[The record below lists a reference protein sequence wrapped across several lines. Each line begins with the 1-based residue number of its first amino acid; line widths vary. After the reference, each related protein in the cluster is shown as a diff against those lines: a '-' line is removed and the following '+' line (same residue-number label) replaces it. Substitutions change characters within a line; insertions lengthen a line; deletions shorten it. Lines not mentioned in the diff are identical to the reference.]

1 MPVAGH
7 AGASDWVAMA
17 LDTGFPAQDAR
28 DDFLRAR
35 RRAAMSAVRRR
46 LHGRSA
52 TYDVL
57 LPFDEVVAALGRRGE
72 RDLGEQVIA
81 VDSVVGSVD
90 RTTGF
95 DRLFRP
101 TSDEVERR
109 FQRIDAALRR
119 GEEMPPIDV
128 YRIGDVHFVI
138 DGHHRVAV
146 ARALGW
152 TTINAHVVEVL
163 TAVGADRDLRLED
176 LPTKGHERVF
186 AERVPLPARM
196 RERIQLRS
204 AEEFGE
210 LAEMVEAWGFRYM
223 QLRGRM
229 LDRQETARCWFTE
242 EYEPA
247 VELLRQTGLLSG
259 DPAASETE
267 AYVRLSAERYRLL
280 RNHRW
285 DDSVIERLR
294 GVTTS

>member
-1 MPVAGH
+1 
-7 AGASDWVAMA
+7 MA
-17 LDTGFPAQDAR
+17 LDTGFPVQDAR

-72 RDLGEQVIA
+72 RDLGEQVIE

-90 RTTGF
+90 RSTGF

-101 TSDEVERR
+101 TSDEMERR
-109 FQRIDAALRR
+109 FQRIDVALRR

-152 TTINAHVVEVL
+152 KTINAHVVEVL
-163 TAVGADRDLRLED
+163 TAVGVDRDLRLED
-176 LPTKGHERVF
+176 LPCKGHERVF
-186 AERVPLPARM
+186 AERVPLPPRM
-196 RERIQLRS
+196 RNRIELRE
-204 AEEFGE
+204 ADDYGE
-210 LAEMVEAWGFRYM
+210 LAEMVEAWGFRLM

-229 LDRQETARCWFTE
+229 MDRQETAQVWFTD

-247 VELLRQTGLLSG
+247 VDLLRQTGLLPG
-259 DPAASETE
+259 GGATETE
-267 AYVRLSAERYRLL
+267 AYLRLSAERYRLL
-280 RNHRW
+280 RSHAW
-285 DDSVIERLR
+285 DDATVERLR
-294 GVTTS
+294 GTVERAPLRERLT

>member
-1 MPVAGH
+1 
-7 AGASDWVAMA
+7 MA
-17 LDTGFPAQDAR
+17 TETGFPVQDAH

-35 RRAAMSAVRRR
+35 RRAALSAVRRR

-72 RDLGEQVIA
+72 RDLGEQVIE

-90 RTTGF
+90 RSTGF

-109 FQRIDAALRR
+109 FRRIDAALRR
-119 GEEMPPIDV
+119 GGEMPPIEV

-146 ARALGW
+146 ARALEW
-152 TTINAHVVEVL
+152 KTINAHVVEVL
-163 TAVGADRDLRLED
+163 TVVGAGRDLRLED

-186 AERVPLPARM
+186 AERVPLPPRM
-196 RERIQLRS
+196 RQRIQLRS
-204 AEEFGE
+204 GEDFGI

-229 LDRQETARCWFTE
+229 MDRRETAECWFSE

-247 VELLRQTGLLSG
+247 VDLLRQTGLLTG
-259 DPAASETE
+259 GTETE
-267 AYVRLSAERYRLL
+267 GYLRLSTERYRLL
-280 RNHRW
+280 RSHSW
-285 DDSVIERLR
+285 DDDTIARLR
-294 GVTTS
+294 GARS

>member
-1 MPVAGH
+1 
-7 AGASDWVAMA
+7 MA

-90 RTTGF
+90 RSTGF

-119 GEEMPPIDV
+119 GEEMPPIHV

-163 TAVGADRDLRLED
+163 TAVGAGRDLRLEN

-186 AERVPLPARM
+186 AERVPLPTRM

-229 LDRQETARCWFTE
+229 MDRPETARTWFTE

-247 VELLRQTGLLSG
+247 VELLRQTGLLTG
-259 DPAASETE
+259 AGGTETE

-280 RNHRW
+280 RNHSW
-285 DDSVIERLR
+285 DDEVIERLR
-294 GVTTS
+294 GTTTA

>member
-1 MPVAGH
+1 
-7 AGASDWVAMA
+7 MA
-17 LDTGFPAQDAR
+17 PDTGFPVQDAR

-35 RRAAMSAVRRR
+35 RRAAMSSVRRR
-46 LHGRSA
+46 LHGRNA

-72 RDLGEQVIA
+72 SDLGEQVID

-90 RTTGF
+90 RSTGF

-101 TSDEVERR
+101 TSDEMERR
-109 FQRIDAALRR
+109 FQRIDVALRR

-128 YRIGDVHFVI
+128 YRVGDVHFVI

-152 TTINAHVVEVL
+152 KTINAHVVEVL
-163 TAVGADRDLRLED
+163 TSVGADRDLRLED

-186 AERVPLPARM
+186 AERVPLPPRM
-196 RERIQLRS
+196 RDRIELHE
-204 AEEFGE
+204 ADDYGE

-229 LDRQETARCWFTE
+229 MDRQQTAETWFAE
-242 EYEPA
+242 DYEPA
-247 VELLRQTGLLSG
+247 VDLLRQTGLLTG
-259 DPAASETE
+259 GTETE
-267 AYVRLSAERYRLL
+267 AYLRLSAERYRLL
-280 RNHRW
+280 RSHSW
-285 DDSVIERLR
+285 DDATVERLR
-294 GVTTS
+294 GTLEPERGPLRDRLS

>member
-1 MPVAGH
+1 
-7 AGASDWVAMA
+7 MA
-17 LDTGFPAQDAR
+17 LDTGFPLQDAR

-72 RDLGEQVIA
+72 RDLGEQVVD

-90 RTTGF
+90 RSTGF

-101 TSDEVERR
+101 TSDEMERR
-109 FQRIDAALRR
+109 FARIDAALRR

-152 TTINAHVVEVL
+152 TTINAHVTEVL

-176 LPTKGHERVF
+176 LPTKGHQRVF
-186 AERVPLPARM
+186 AERVPLPPRM
-196 RERIQLRS
+196 RSRIDLHS
-204 AEEFGE
+204 GE
-210 LAEMVEAWGFRYM
+210 AYGTLAEMVEAWAFRYM
-223 QLRGRM
+223 QLCGTF
-229 LDRQETARCWFTE
+229 LDRRQAAEAWFTE

-247 VELLRQTGLLSG
+247 VELLRANGLLTDDTDAEG
-259 DPAASETE
+259 
-267 AYVRLSAERYRLL
+267 YLRLSCERYKLL
-280 RNHRW
+280 RSHSW
-285 DDSVIERLR
+285 DDDTIERLR
-294 GVTTS
+294 GAQTS

>member
-1 MPVAGH
+1 
-7 AGASDWVAMA
+7 MA
-17 LDTGFPAQDAR
+17 LDTGFPVQDAR

-35 RRAAMSAVRRR
+35 RRAALSSVRRR

-72 RDLGEQVIA
+72 RDLGEQVID

-90 RTTGF
+90 RSTGF

-101 TSDEVERR
+101 TSDEMERR
-109 FQRIDAALRR
+109 FQRIDVALRR

-128 YRIGDVHFVI
+128 YRVGDVHFVI
-138 DGHHRVAV
+138 DGHHRVSV

-152 TTINAHVVEVL
+152 KTINAHVVEVL

-176 LPTKGHERVF
+176 LPVKGHERVF
-186 AERVPLPARM
+186 AERVPLPPRM
-196 RERIQLRS
+196 RDRISLHE
-204 AEEFGE
+204 ADDYGE
-210 LAEMVEAWGFRYM
+210 LAEMVEAWGFRLI

-229 LDRQETARCWFTE
+229 MDRSETAETWFTE

-247 VELLRQTGLLSG
+247 VDLLRQTGLL
-259 DPAASETE
+259 PAGSTETE
-267 AYVRLSAERYRLL
+267 AYLRLSTERYRLL
-280 RNHRW
+280 RSHSW

-294 GVTTS
+294 DTLATSRSRD

>member
-1 MPVAGH
+1 
-7 AGASDWVAMA
+7 MA
-17 LDTGFPAQDAR
+17 PDTGFPVQDAR

-35 RRAAMSAVRRR
+35 RRAALSSVRRR

-72 RDLGEQVIA
+72 RDLGEQVID

-90 RTTGF
+90 RSTGF

-101 TSDEVERR
+101 TSDEMERR
-109 FQRIDAALRR
+109 FQRIDVALRR

-128 YRIGDVHFVI
+128 YRVGDVHFVI

-152 TTINAHVVEVL
+152 KTINAHVVDVL

-176 LPTKGHERVF
+176 LPTKGHELVI
-186 AERVPLPARM
+186 AERVPLPQRM
-196 RERIQLRS
+196 RDRIRLRE
-204 AEEFGE
+204 ADDYGE
-210 LAEMVEAWGFRYM
+210 LAEMVEAWGFRLI

-229 LDRQETARCWFTE
+229 MDRQETAQTWFTE

-247 VELLRQTGLLSG
+247 VDLLRQTGLLTG
-259 DPAASETE
+259 GAASTETE
-267 AYVRLSAERYRLL
+267 AYLRLSAERYRLL
-280 RNHRW
+280 RSHSW
-285 DDSVIERLR
+285 DDRTVERLR
-294 GVTTS
+294 GTRERDRGPRERLS

>member
-1 MPVAGH
+1 
-7 AGASDWVAMA
+7 MA
-17 LDTGFPAQDAR
+17 LETGFPLQDAR

-72 RDLGEQVIA
+72 RDLGEQVVD

-90 RTTGF
+90 RSTGF

-101 TSDEVERR
+101 TSDEMERR
-109 FQRIDAALRR
+109 FARIDAALRR

-152 TTINAHVVEVL
+152 TTINAHVIEVL
-163 TAVGADRDLRLED
+163 TAVGADRDLRLEN
-176 LPTKGHERVF
+176 LPTKGHQRVF
-186 AERVPLPARM
+186 AERVPLPPRM
-196 RERIQLRS
+196 RARIDLHS
-204 AEEFGE
+204 GE
-210 LAEMVEAWGFRYM
+210 DYGTLAEMVEAWAFRYM
-223 QLRGRM
+223 QLRGTF
-229 LDRQETARCWFTE
+229 LDRRQAAEAWFTE

-247 VELLRQTGLLSG
+247 VELLRANGLLTDDTDAEG
-259 DPAASETE
+259 
-267 AYVRLSAERYRLL
+267 YLRLSSERYQLL
-280 RNHRW
+280 KSHSW
-285 DDSVIERLR
+285 DDETIARLR
-294 GVTTS
+294 GAQTT

>member
-1 MPVAGH
+1 
-7 AGASDWVAMA
+7 MA
-17 LDTGFPAQDAR
+17 LDTGFPVQDAR

-35 RRAAMSAVRRR
+35 RRAALSAVRRR

-72 RDLGEQVIA
+72 RDLGEQVID

-101 TSDEVERR
+101 TSDEMERR
-109 FQRIDAALRR
+109 FRRIDVALRR
-119 GEEMPPIDV
+119 GEEVPPIDV
-128 YRIGDVHFVI
+128 YRVGDVHFVI

-146 ARALGW
+146 ARALDW
-152 TTINAHVVEVL
+152 TTINAHVTEVL

-186 AERVPLPARM
+186 AERVPLPPR
-196 RERIQLRS
+196 LRDRVELRA
-204 AEEFGE
+204 AEDFGR
-210 LAEMVEAWGFRYM
+210 LAELIEAWGFRYM

-229 LDRQETARCWFTE
+229 LDRRETAEAWFAE

-247 VELLRQTGLLSG
+247 VRLLRQTGLLPG
-259 DPAASETE
+259 ADENATETE
-267 AYVRLSAERYRLL
+267 AYLRLSTERYRLL
-280 RNHRW
+280 RTHTW
-285 DDSVIERLR
+285 DDATIARLR
-294 GVTTS
+294 GPRA

>member
-1 MPVAGH
+1 
-7 AGASDWVAMA
+7 MA
-17 LDTGFPAQDAR
+17 LDTGFPVQDAR

-72 RDLGEQVIA
+72 RDLGEQVID

-90 RTTGF
+90 RSTGF

-128 YRIGDVHFVI
+128 YRVGDVHFVI

-152 TTINAHVVEVL
+152 TTINAHVIEVL
-163 TAVGADRDLRLED
+163 TSVGANRGLRLED

-186 AERVPLPARM
+186 AERVPLPPRM
-196 RERIQLRS
+196 RERIELHA
-204 AEEFGE
+204 AEDFGT
-210 LAEMVEAWGFRYM
+210 LAEMVEAWAFRYM
-223 QLRGRM
+223 QQRGRL
-229 LDRQETARCWFTE
+229 LDRREAAECWFTE

-247 VELLRQTGLLSG
+247 VELLRQTGLLSEG
-259 DPAASETE
+259 TDTE
-267 AYVRLSAERYRLL
+267 GYLRLSCDRYKLL
-280 RNHRW
+280 RTHSW
-285 DDSVIERLR
+285 DDDTIERLR
-294 GVTTS
+294 GAKA

>member
-1 MPVAGH
+1 MCYLILWKRTRRGVRLEEMVTG
-7 AGASDWVAMA
+7 
-17 LDTGFPAQDAR
+17 TGFPLQDAR

-72 RDLGEQVIA
+72 RDLGEQVVD

-90 RTTGF
+90 RNTGF

-101 TSDEVERR
+101 TSDEMERR
-109 FQRIDAALRR
+109 FARIDAALRR
-119 GEEMPPIDV
+119 GEEIPPIDV

-146 ARALGW
+146 ARELGW
-152 TTINAHVVEVL
+152 STINAHVIEVL
-163 TAVGADRDLRLED
+163 TAVGAGRDLRLED

-186 AERVPLPARM
+186 AERVPLPPRM
-196 RERIQLRS
+196 RSRVELHQG
-204 AEEFGE
+204 EDFGT

-223 QLRGRM
+223 QQRGVM
-229 LDRQETARCWFTE
+229 MDRRETAECWFTE

-247 VELLRQTGLLSG
+247 VQLLRRVGLLSH
-259 DPAASETE
+259 DTDAAG
-267 AYVRLSAERYRLL
+267 YLRLSCERYRLL
-280 RNHRW
+280 RSHSW
-285 DDSVIERLR
+285 DDEAIARLLGAR
-294 GVTTS
+294 D

>member
-1 MPVAGH
+1 
-7 AGASDWVAMA
+7 MA
-17 LDTGFPAQDAR
+17 PDTGFPVQDAR

-35 RRAAMSAVRRR
+35 RRAALSAVRRR
-46 LHGRSA
+46 LHGRNA

-72 RDLGEQVIA
+72 RDLGEQVID

-90 RTTGF
+90 RSTGF

-101 TSDEVERR
+101 TSDEIERR
-109 FQRIDAALRR
+109 FQRIDVALRR
-119 GEEMPPIDV
+119 GEEIPPIDV
-128 YRIGDVHFVI
+128 YRVGDVHFVI

-152 TTINAHVVEVL
+152 KTINAHVVEVL

-186 AERVPLPARM
+186 AERVPLPPRM
-196 RERIQLRS
+196 RDRIELH
-204 AEEFGE
+204 AADDYGE
-210 LAEMVEAWGFRYM
+210 LAEMVEAWGFRLI

-229 LDRQETARCWFTE
+229 MDRHEAAETWFAE

-247 VELLRQTGLLSG
+247 VDLLRQTGLL
-259 DPAASETE
+259 PAGSTETE
-267 AYVRLSAERYRLL
+267 AYLRLSAERYRLL
-280 RNHRW
+280 RSHSW
-285 DDSVIERLR
+285 DDRTVERLR
-294 GVTTS
+294 GTLERDKGLRERLS

>member
-1 MPVAGH
+1 
-7 AGASDWVAMA
+7 MA
-17 LDTGFPAQDAR
+17 LDTGFPVQDAR

-72 RDLGEQVIA
+72 RDLGEHVID

-90 RTTGF
+90 RSTGF

-128 YRIGDVHFVI
+128 YRVGDVHFVI

-152 TTINAHVVEVL
+152 TTINAHVIEVL
-163 TAVGADRDLRLED
+163 TAVGVNRDLRLED

-186 AERVPLPARM
+186 AERVPLPPRM
-196 RERIQLRS
+196 RARIELHA
-204 AEEFGE
+204 AEDFGT
-210 LAEMVEAWGFRYM
+210 LAEMVEAWAFRYM
-223 QLRGRM
+223 QQRNRL
-229 LDRQETARCWFTE
+229 LDRREAAECWFTD

-247 VELLRQTGLLSG
+247 VDLLRQTGLLAEG
-259 DPAASETE
+259 TDTE
-267 AYVRLSAERYRLL
+267 GYLRLSCERYKLL
-280 RNHRW
+280 RTHSW
-285 DDSVIERLR
+285 DDDTIERLR
-294 GVTTS
+294 GAKA

>member
-1 MPVAGH
+1 
-7 AGASDWVAMA
+7 MA
-17 LDTGFPAQDAR
+17 PDTGFPVQDAR

-35 RRAAMSAVRRR
+35 RRAALSAVRRR
-46 LHGRSA
+46 LHGRNA

-72 RDLGEQVIA
+72 RDLGEQVID

-90 RTTGF
+90 RSTGF

-101 TSDEVERR
+101 TSDEMERR
-109 FQRIDAALRR
+109 SATSMRSKRR

-128 YRIGDVHFVI
+128 YRVGDVHFVI

-152 TTINAHVVEVL
+152 KTINAHVVEVL

-186 AERVPLPARM
+186 AERVPLPPRM
-196 RERIQLRS
+196 RDRIELHE
-204 AEEFGE
+204 ADDYGE
-210 LAEMVEAWGFRYM
+210 LAEMVEAWGFRLI

-229 LDRQETARCWFTE
+229 MDRHETAEAWFTE
-242 EYEPA
+242 DFEPA
-247 VELLRQTGLLSG
+247 VDLLRQTGLL
-259 DPAASETE
+259 PAGSAETE
-267 AYVRLSAERYRLL
+267 AYLRLSAERYRLL
-280 RNHRW
+280 RSHSW
-285 DDSVIERLR
+285 DDRTVERLR
-294 GVTTS
+294 GTLERDKDMRERLS